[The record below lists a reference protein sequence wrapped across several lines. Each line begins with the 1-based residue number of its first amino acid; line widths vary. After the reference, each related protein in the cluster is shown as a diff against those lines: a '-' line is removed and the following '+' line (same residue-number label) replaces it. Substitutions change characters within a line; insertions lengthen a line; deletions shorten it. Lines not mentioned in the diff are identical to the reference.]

1 LEGIADTG
9 KTGRESLKPGL
20 GLSLVYLVVLS
31 LFLGLGFA
39 LYKIPPQILLLAAAF
54 LSACLG
60 LLLKVPWRE
69 MERGILESIHRAM
82 PAILI
87 MLSVGI
93 LIGAWIACG
102 TIPMVIYFG
111 LKAISAKYFLATAC
125 FVCTIASL
133 ATGTSWGTIGTLGVA
148 FMGIGAGLGVPAGQT
163 AGAIVSGAYFGDK
176 MSPFSDVAN
185 LAPVAAGSNLFD
197 HIKHMMWSAVP
208 AWCISMFV
216 YFLVGFGFSTKP
228 LESKTLTVMTQTLRK
243 NFKFSV
249 LLLIPIIIVFYF
261 ALAKK
266 PTIPSLLISSVAA
279 GVLGVAYQNLSVR
292 DFALVANSGFSARTG
307 DPAVDQLLSR
317 GGLISMLNVLLI
329 AFAAFCL
336 GGIMQRIGI
345 LSSIMKPVL
354 RFAQKT
360 WSVVLMTI
368 GFSMTTGLVTGNPY
382 LAMLLPGELLAP
394 IYKEKGLAAKNL
406 SRIIEESGA
415 VLMPLI
421 PWSMGGVFCAGVFGI
436 PTLSYLPWSIMNY
449 ASVIILAVYGLTNWT
464 MAPRV
469 REDETLIGS

>member
-1 LEGIADTG
+1 MTSPL
-9 KTGRESLKPGL
+9 KESIKPSPA
-20 GLSLVYLVVLS
+20 LSVIYLMVVS

-39 LYKIPPQILLLAAAF
+39 LYKIPPQILLVMAAF

-69 MERGILESIHRAM
+69 MERGILDSIHRAM

-93 LIGAWIACG
+93 LIGSWIACG

-148 FMGIGAGLGVPAGQT
+148 FMGIGAGLGVPPGQA

-197 HIKHMMWSAVP
+197 HIKHMLWSAVP
-208 AWCISMFV
+208 AWCISMIV
-216 YFLVGFGFSTKP
+216 YFLVGLGFSTKP
-228 LESKTLTVMTQTLRK
+228 LESKTLTAITQTLRQEFEF
-243 NFKFSV
+243 NVF
-249 LLLIPIIIVFYF
+249 LLIPLVIVFYF
-261 ALAKK
+261 ALSKK
-266 PTIPSLLISSVAA
+266 PAIPSLLISSVAA
-279 GVLGVAYQNLSVR
+279 GILAIVFQDLSIK
-292 DFALVANSGFSARTG
+292 DIAIVANSGFPARTG

-317 GGLISMLNVLLI
+317 GGLTSMLNVLLI

-345 LSSIMKPVL
+345 LSSVMKPAL
-354 RFAQKT
+354 KFAKRT
-360 WSVVLMTI
+360 SSVVLMTI
-368 GFSMTTGLVTGNPY
+368 GFSMTTGLITGNPY

-415 VLMPLI
+415 ILMPLI

-436 PTLSYLPWSIMNY
+436 PTLTYLPWSIMNY
-449 ASVIILAVYGLTNWT
+449 ASVIILAVYGFTNFT
-464 MAPRV
+464 MAPRI
-469 REDETLIGS
+469 REDETQIGS

>member
-1 LEGIADTG
+1 MTSPL
-9 KTGRESLKPGL
+9 KESIKPSPA
-20 GLSLVYLVVLS
+20 LSVIYLMVVS

-39 LYKIPPQILLLAAAF
+39 LYKIPPQILLVMAAF

-69 MERGILESIHRAM
+69 MERGILDSIHRAM

-93 LIGAWIACG
+93 LIGSWIACG

-148 FMGIGAGLGVPAGQT
+148 FMGIGSGLGVPPGQA

-197 HIKHMMWSAVP
+197 HIKHMLWSAVP
-208 AWCISMFV
+208 AWCISMIV
-216 YFLVGFGFSTKP
+216 YFLVGLGFSTKP
-228 LESKTLTVMTQTLRK
+228 LESKTLTAITQTLRQEFEF
-243 NFKFSV
+243 NVF
-249 LLLIPIIIVFYF
+249 LLIPLVIVFYF
-261 ALAKK
+261 ALSKK
-266 PTIPSLLISSVAA
+266 PAIPSLLISSVAA
-279 GVLGVAYQNLSVR
+279 GILAIVFQDLSIK
-292 DFALVANSGFSARTG
+292 DIAIVANSGFPARTG

-317 GGLISMLNVLLI
+317 GGLTSMLNVLLI

-345 LSSIMKPVL
+345 LSSVMKPAL
-354 RFAQKT
+354 KFAKRT
-360 WSVVLMTI
+360 SSVVLMTI
-368 GFSMTTGLVTGNPY
+368 GFSMTTGLITGNPY

-415 VLMPLI
+415 ILMPLI

-436 PTLSYLPWSIMNY
+436 PTLTYLPWSIMNY
-449 ASVIILAVYGLTNWT
+449 ASVIILAVYGFTNFT
-464 MAPRV
+464 MAPRI
-469 REDETLIGS
+469 REDETQIGS

>member
-1 LEGIADTG
+1 MTSPL
-9 KTGRESLKPGL
+9 KESIKPSPA
-20 GLSLVYLVVLS
+20 LSVIYLMVVS

-39 LYKIPPQILLLAAAF
+39 LYKIPPQILLVMAAF

-69 MERGILESIHRAM
+69 MERGILDSIHRAM

-93 LIGAWIACG
+93 LIGSWIACG

-148 FMGIGAGLGVPAGQT
+148 FMGIGAGLGVPPGQA

-197 HIKHMMWSAVP
+197 HIKHMLWSAVP
-208 AWCISMFV
+208 AWCISMIV
-216 YFLVGFGFSTKP
+216 YFLVGLGFSTKP
-228 LESKTLTVMTQTLRK
+228 LESKTLTAITQTLRQEFEF
-243 NFKFSV
+243 NVF
-249 LLLIPIIIVFYF
+249 LLIPLVIVFYF
-261 ALAKK
+261 ALSKK
-266 PTIPSLLISSVAA
+266 PAIPSLLISSVAA
-279 GVLGVAYQNLSVR
+279 GILAIVFQDLSIK
-292 DFALVANSGFSARTG
+292 DIAIVANSGFPARTG

-317 GGLISMLNVLLI
+317 GGLTSMLNVLLI

-345 LSSIMKPVL
+345 LSSVMKPAL
-354 RFAQKT
+354 KFAKRT
-360 WSVVLMTI
+360 SSVVLMTI
-368 GFSMTTGLVTGNPY
+368 GFSMTTGLITGNPY

-394 IYKEKGLAAKNL
+394 IYKEKGLAWISTEGDSPKD
-406 SRIIEESGA
+406 
-415 VLMPLI
+415 
-421 PWSMGGVFCAGVFGI
+421 
-436 PTLSYLPWSIMNY
+436 
-449 ASVIILAVYGLTNWT
+449 LA
-464 MAPRV
+464 P
-469 REDETLIGS
+469 

>member
-1 LEGIADTG
+1 MTSPL
-9 KTGRESLKPGL
+9 KESIKPSPA
-20 GLSLVYLVVLS
+20 LSVIYLMVVS

-39 LYKIPPQILLLAAAF
+39 LYKIPPQILLVMAAF

-69 MERGILESIHRAM
+69 MERGILDSIHRAM

-93 LIGAWIACG
+93 LIGSWIACG

-148 FMGIGAGLGVPAGQT
+148 FMGIGAGLGVPPGQA

-197 HIKHMMWSAVP
+197 HIKHMLWSAVP
-208 AWCISMFV
+208 AWCISMIV
-216 YFLVGFGFSTKP
+216 YFLVGLGFSTKP
-228 LESKTLTVMTQTLRK
+228 LESKTLTAITQTLRREFEF
-243 NFKFSV
+243 NVF
-249 LLLIPIIIVFYF
+249 LLIPLVIVFYF
-261 ALAKK
+261 ALSKK
-266 PTIPSLLISSVAA
+266 PAIPSLLISSVAA
-279 GVLGVAYQNLSVR
+279 GILAIVFQDLSIK
-292 DFALVANSGFSARTG
+292 DIAIVANSGFPARTG

-317 GGLISMLNVLLI
+317 GGLTSMLNVLLI

-345 LSSIMKPVL
+345 LSSVMKPAL
-354 RFAQKT
+354 KFAKRT
-360 WSVVLMTI
+360 SSVVLMTI
-368 GFSMTTGLVTGNPY
+368 GFSMTTGLITGNPY

-415 VLMPLI
+415 ILMPLI

-436 PTLSYLPWSIMNY
+436 PTLTYLPWSIMNY
-449 ASVIILAVYGLTNWT
+449 ASVIILAVYGFTNFT
-464 MAPRV
+464 MAPRI
-469 REDETLIGS
+469 REDETQIGS

>member
-1 LEGIADTG
+1 MTSPL
-9 KTGRESLKPGL
+9 KESIKPSPA
-20 GLSLVYLVVLS
+20 LSVIYLMVVS

-39 LYKIPPQILLLAAAF
+39 LYKIPPQILLVMAAF

-69 MERGILESIHRAM
+69 MERGILDSIHRAM

-93 LIGAWIACG
+93 LIGSWIACG

-148 FMGIGAGLGVPAGQT
+148 FMGVGAGLGVPPGQA

-197 HIKHMMWSAVP
+197 HIKHMLWSAVP
-208 AWCISMFV
+208 AWCISMIV
-216 YFLVGFGFSTKP
+216 YFLVGLGFSTKP
-228 LESKTLTVMTQTLRK
+228 LESKTLTAITQTLRQEFEF
-243 NFKFSV
+243 NVF
-249 LLLIPIIIVFYF
+249 LLIPLVIVFYF
-261 ALAKK
+261 ALSKK
-266 PTIPSLLISSVAA
+266 PAIPSLLISSVAA
-279 GVLGVAYQNLSVR
+279 GILAIVFQDLSIK
-292 DFALVANSGFSARTG
+292 DIAIVANSGFPARTG

-317 GGLISMLNVLLI
+317 GGLTSMLNVLLI

-345 LSSIMKPVL
+345 LSSVMKPAL
-354 RFAQKT
+354 KFAKRT
-360 WSVVLMTI
+360 SSVVLMTI
-368 GFSMTTGLVTGNPY
+368 GFSMTTGLITGNPY

-415 VLMPLI
+415 ILMPLI

-436 PTLSYLPWSIMNY
+436 PTLTYLPWSIMNY
-449 ASVIILAVYGLTNWT
+449 ASVIILAVYGFTNFT
-464 MAPRV
+464 MAPRI
-469 REDETLIGS
+469 REDETQIGS